1 MPAASSVCPGVQRD
15 ERRPKKARGLV
26 SGALPRAAVV
36 LSGNELLDGRTQDT
50 NGAFVSA
57 DLSARGVKVT
67 SVLTVADDEER
78 LTAALQYSLAAEPD
92 LLVIGGGL
100 GTTHDDLTAACLAR
114 ALGVSLEEDA
124 TALAMVEKRVHWVAE
139 RRHLDFAE
147 LMPLARRQAWLPAGS
162 TAVPPAGVAPG
173 IAARCGPTRIYAYP
187 GVPYEFEAMWRATAE
202 RLQAEGFFPEVAVR
216 IVRIFG
222 IGELQVAP
230 LLATVEHDL
239 LETGINVGRGEV
251 TVRLR
256 YRRGAPAAAQAS
268 AVVAALEAGTPVF
281 SSDGRSV
288 DGLIAD
294 GLRARGLTV
303 AVAESCSGGLLGAR
317 LSERPGSSAYF
328 VGGVISYANEVKTA
342 LLGVPEGMLAQCG
355 AVSDEVVGAMAEGA
369 RAATGSDYALA
380 VSGIAGPDG
389 GTADKPVGLV
399 YVACCG
405 PSRTKV
411 VRGLYPGDRASV
423 REYSVSA
430 ALHLLRRELA
440 G

>member
-1 MPAASSVCPGVQRD
+1 
-15 ERRPKKARGLV
+15 V

-36 LSGNELLDGRTQDT
+36 ISGNELLDGRTHDT

-114 ALGVSLEEDA
+114 ALGMSLAEDA
-124 TALAMVEKRVHWVAE
+124 TALAMVEERVRWVAE
-139 RRHLDFAE
+139 RRHLDFNE
-147 LMPLARRQAWLPAGS
+147 LFPLARRQALLPAGS
-162 TAVPPAGVAPG
+162 TPLSPAGVAPG
-173 IAARCGPTRIYAYP
+173 IAARRGPTRIYAYP
-187 GVPYEFEAMWRATAE
+187 GVPHEFEAMWRATAE
-202 RLQAEGFFPEVAVR
+202 RLQAEEFFPEVAVR

-222 IGELQVAP
+222 VGELQVAP
-230 LLATVEHDL
+230 LLDADAHDL

-256 YRRGAPAAAQAS
+256 YRRGAAAEAQAT
-268 AVVAALEAGTPVF
+268 ALVAALTAGAPVF

-288 DGLIAD
+288 DDLVAD
-294 GLRARGLTV
+294 ALRAGGLTV
-303 AVAESCSGGLLGAR
+303 AVAESCTGGLLGAR
-317 LSERPGSSAYF
+317 LSERPGSSDYF
-328 VGGVISYANEVKTA
+328 LGGVISYANEIKME
-342 LLGVPEGMLAQCG
+342 LLGVPAGMLAQHG
-355 AVSDEVVGAMAEGA
+355 AVSEEVAGAMAEGA
-369 RAATGSDYALA
+369 RAGTGADYALA
-380 VSGIAGPDG
+380 VSGVAGPDG

-399 YVACCG
+399 YVACSG
-405 PSRTKV
+405 PRRTKV

-423 REYSVSA
+423 RDYSVSA

-440 G
+440 R